1 MMFATSATLVEQ
13 LRDMVEDRA
22 VVLPVKVG
30 KYHQMIATGVVPEG
44 EPFELL
50 NGYIIHKDRS
60 AAGEGPMTVGPEHA
74 WVIRKLTAL
83 NSRLRRFDCH
93 MQIQL
98 PVTLPPW
105 NEPEP
110 DGAIVIG
117 TEDDYRGR
125 HPGAKNVLCVI
136 EVADSSLHRDR
147 TTKLRIYAASGI
159 PLYFIINL
167 PDHVVE
173 RHTRP
178 MTGKGR
184 PARYGQVDILKPGQ
198 TVELPAPRGNRL
210 KIPVRR
216 LLP

>member
-1 MMFATSATLVEQ
+1 MMPATLEEQ
-13 LRDMVEDRA
+13 LRDMVENRA
-22 VVLPVKVG
+22 VVLPLKVG
-30 KYHQMIATGVVPEG
+30 QYHQMIASGVVPEG

-50 NGYIIHKDRS
+50 NGYVIRKDRS

-83 NSRLRRFDCH
+83 DPRLRRLGCH

-110 DGAIVIG
+110 DAAIVIG

-125 HPGAKNVLCVI
+125 HPGARDVLCVV
-136 EVADSSLHRDR
+136 EVTDSSLNRDR
-147 TTKLRIYAASGI
+147 TTKLRFYAASRI
-159 PLYFIINL
+159 TQYFIINI
-167 PDHVVE
+167 PDRMIE
-173 RHTRP
+173 RYTRP
-178 MTGKGR
+178 IAGNGR
-184 PARYGQVDILKPGQ
+184 PARYAQVEMLKPGQ
-198 TVELPAPRGNRL
+198 TIELPAPDGNRL
-210 KIPVRR
+210 KVPVRR